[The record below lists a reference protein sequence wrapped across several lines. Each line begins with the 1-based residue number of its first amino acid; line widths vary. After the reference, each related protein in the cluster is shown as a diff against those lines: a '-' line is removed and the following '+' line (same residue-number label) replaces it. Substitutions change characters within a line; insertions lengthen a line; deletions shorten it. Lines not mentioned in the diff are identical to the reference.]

1 MLLLFS
7 DFQSIPSTSKGP
19 MKKKSKSL
27 FNLDSEIELEA
38 SQNLND
44 DEVSMMEGNSKEDY
58 KAYET
63 GEIV

>member
-1 MLLLFS
+1 
-7 DFQSIPSTSKGP
+7 